1 MNYPRIPLKSST
13 RDVMDVFKGYNH
25 NLRISDGEFYDMQN
39 MTSDLFPILSPRKR
53 RGVFAKPASPQ
64 GMIAK
69 KDICYVDG
77 TDFVMGETRVNL
89 NLSVKEEDCPKQLV
103 SMGAYVII
111 MPDKK
116 YINTIKPEE
125 NGVLDAEFTTTGSVQ
140 FELCSINGDSYDATI
155 SPDAPAS
162 PDNLDYWID
171 TSTTPN
177 TLKQYSESND
187 LWVSIATT
195 YIKITATDIGKNF
208 DQYDGVKLSG
218 ITAEDLQDLNA
229 SAVIWNKGDDYIIV
243 TGILN
248 QVTTQQDAITIT
260 RKMPGVDYLVESGNR
275 LWGCRYGMSNDG
287 EYVNELY
294 ACKLGDFK
302 NWNCFMGVST
312 DSYAVSIGSDGPF
325 TGAVTYLGS
334 PLFFKENVVHKVY
347 GTYPANFQVQETGC
361 RGVQPGCHN
370 SLAVVNETLYYK
382 ARTGVCAFDGSL
394 PVEVSNAFGN
404 ELYSDAVAAAH
415 GNKYY
420 VSMADMKG
428 IWHTFVYDTAKGMWH
443 KEDNLHALAF
453 CSHQGELYCVDAD
466 DRNIITMLGSGSE
479 DEQVVHWMA
488 QTGNLGIN
496 SPDMKY
502 LSRITLRMGLE
513 RQSKVD
519 IYVQYDLS
527 DEWLHV
533 CTMFGTDLRSFSV
546 PIRPRRTDHIQIR
559 IVGEGPAKIYSIT
572 KTIEQGSELS

>member
-1 MNYPRIPLKSST
+1 MRYPTLPVYEHSRQL
-13 RDVMDVFKGYNH
+13 MDEFRGYNH
-25 NLRISDGEFYDMQN
+25 NLRIGDGEFYDMQN
-39 MTSDLFPILSPRKR
+39 LTSDLYPILSPRKK

-69 KDICYVDG
+69 NDICYVDG

-89 NLSVKEEDCPKQLV
+89 GLSVEAEDCPKQLV

-111 MPDKK
+111 MPDRK
-116 YINTIKPEE
+116 YINTLKPEE
-125 NGVLDAEFTTTGSVQ
+125 NGVLDAEFTTTGSVR
-140 FELCSINGDSYDATI
+140 FELCSVNGDGYDATI
-155 SPDAPAS
+155 SPDAPS
-162 PDNLDYWID
+162 NPENLDYWID

-177 TLKQYSESND
+177 TLKQYSETSGM
-187 LWVSIATT
+187 WVSIATT
-195 YIKITATDIGKNF
+195 YVKITATNIGKNF
-208 DQYDGVKLSG
+208 NQYDGVKLSG
-218 ITAEDLQDLNA
+218 VTVEALKDLN
-229 SAVIWNKGDDYIIV
+229 SNTVIWNKGDDFIIV

-248 QVTTQQDAITIT
+248 QVATQQDALTIT
-260 RKMPGVDYLVESGNR
+260 RKMPVVDYIIESGNR
-275 LWGCRYGMSNDG
+275 LWGCRYGLNNDG

-294 ACKLGDFK
+294 ASKLGDFK

-312 DSYAVSIGSDGPF
+312 DSYAASVGSDGPF

-334 PLFFKENVVHKVY
+334 PLFFKENIVHKVY
-347 GTYPANFQVQETGC
+347 GTYPANFQIQDTGC

-370 SLAVVNETLYYK
+370 SLAVVNETLFYK
-382 ARTGVCAFDGSL
+382 ARTGVCAYDGSL
-394 PVEVSNAFGN
+394 PAEVSHAFGN
-404 ELYSDAVAAAH
+404 ENYSDAVAAAH

-420 VSMADMKG
+420 ISMMNAYG
-428 IWHTFVYDTAKGMWH
+428 IWNTFVYDTARNMWH
-443 KEDNLHALAF
+443 REDNLHALAF
-453 CSHQGELYCVDAD
+453 CSHKGELYCVDAD
-466 DRNIITMLGSGSE
+466 DRNIITMLGSGDA
-479 DEQVVHWMA
+479 DEPIVSWMA

-502 LSRITLRMGLE
+502 LSRITLRMDLE
-513 RQSKVD
+513 RQSKVE

-533 CTMFGTDLRSFSV
+533 CTMFGTQLRSFSV
-546 PIRPRRTDHIQIR
+546 PIRPRRTDHVQLR